1 MKFADTPSQRINR
14 LQCQKRYN
22 KQIMSFSNKMSI
34 QGNHDEKSSL
44 ALLNQ
49 DLLDSPLKDTNATV
63 MTRNSKDCQDTEDF
77 TLSQSFFSFLL
88 HRNNFPSSFL
98 LQPQLGN
105 VLNDEILSL
114 SNGNTTSKQRYIET
128 NANNEDNPSI
138 TYDMEFLSDYPPLSF
153 SLDNKLISNLDFSVS
168 SFWIDFAPS
177 YYFGDETPYD
187 ILSTTVYTKNDI
199 INSNIYQTNTG
210 LFCVNYSVLIFEL

>member
-77 TLSQSFFSFLL
+77 TLSQSFSSYSLYQ
-88 HRNNFPSSFL
+88 NDFPSSFL
-98 LQPQLGN
+98 HQPQMGN

-114 SNGNTTSKQRYIET
+114 SNGNTTSKQSFTEM
-128 NANNEDNPSI
+128 NANYEDNPST
-138 TYDMEFLSDYPPLSF
+138 TYDMEFLSDYPILSF
-153 SLDNKLISNLDFSVS
+153 SLDNKLISNLDSSVS
-168 SFWIDFAPS
+168 TFWIDFAPS
-177 YYFGDETPYD
+177 YYFGEETPYH
-187 ILSTTVYTKNDI
+187 ILPTTVYTKNDI
-199 INSNIYQTNTG
+199 INSNLYLTNTG
-210 LFCVNYSVLIFEL
+210 LFCVNY